1 MELLNIKQLFED
13 DKQYI
18 VPIYQRDYAWTHK
31 EAKQLIDDI
40 RDYIV
45 DNKER
50 SYYIGSLVVYSKG
63 DNLYEVVDGQQR
75 LTTLTI
81 MLRALKSKGVE
92 IDSKLTNAKLSFE
105 HRAQSTN
112 SLKNLGE
119 GDTSIDE
126 MYHILQKANYGHC
139 NEFTEYLLEKVKI
152 LLVEI
157 PKDTDLNHY
166 FEIMNT
172 RGEQLEKHEVLKARL
187 MSMLKYDDE
196 EMRTTAHSLFN
207 ILWEACADMDSYVMM
222 NIKADIRKVLY
233 GDNGSNVPLDS
244 DFDSMLN
251 QIIENGK
258 QSGANNK
265 ITIEK
270 IEKEAVNI
278 AKVIEDFWGKNKN
291 LEGYEIARDAQN
303 NEKPERFKSIIDF
316 QNFLLQALSIYVKIK
331 GKEVKITLD
340 DKQLL
345 QSFEKVENALETYDD
360 KTSFAK
366 EFIVFLLR
374 VRSLFD
380 IYVLKSDSKDDN
392 DGKYKIQKYDRSN
405 YYYIN
410 TFESKSS
417 ENEFAETNSDLE
429 MIQSMFHF
437 SHTSNTY
444 NNWLNDTLSYIVEKI
459 VEKRE
464 RLTSVEFY
472 DWLWKLAKS
481 YMLENYLKSDEGYD
495 FSRLDRGCEVEN
507 FVFNFYDFVVWKKNK
522 DTYKDFKFTYRTSV
536 EHFYPQHPKDN
547 KYLYEDNS
555 DSAKDPKH
563 KVHQKTVN
571 SFGNL
576 CLITSSMNSR
586 FSNLMPNAKYDQ
598 YGADNKDVGKQSI
611 KLMQMFEMAKEKS
624 TWNKKTIEDFTKD
637 CKKTLADEL
646 GIEDNCQKEQSSEKT
661 CSNPS

>member
-1 MELLNIKQLFED
+1 MELLKMMSIKHLFEEE
-13 DKQYI
+13 KQYI

-81 MLRALKSKGVE
+81 MFRALESKGVK
-92 IDSKLTNAKLSFE
+92 IDSKLTNTKLSFE

-126 MYHILQKANYGHC
+126 MYHILQKANYGDSD
-139 NEFTEYLLEKVKI
+139 EFTIYLLEKVKI

-187 MSMLKYDDE
+187 MNMLKYEDE

-207 ILWEACADMDSYVMM
+207 ILWEACADMDSYAMM
-222 NIKADIRKVLY
+222 NIKADVRNVLY
-233 GDNGSNVPLDS
+233 GDKGSNVPPLDS

-278 AKVIEDFWGKNKN
+278 AKVIEEFWGKNKN

-316 QNFLLQALSIYVKIK
+316 QNFLLQTLSIYVAKKHVEDWRDIKI
-331 GKEVKITLD
+331 ILD

-345 QSFEKVENALETYDD
+345 QSFEKVEKKLVDEVARAD
-360 KTSFAK
+360 FAK

-392 DGKYKIQKYDRSN
+392 DGKWKIQKYDRSN
-405 YYYIN
+405 NYVN
-410 TFESKSS
+410 TFKSKSS
-417 ENEFAETNSDLE
+417 ENEDVETNSDLE

-437 SHTSNTY
+437 SYTSNTY
-444 NNWLNDTLSYIVEKI
+444 KNWLNDTLNYIVDNEA
-459 VEKRE
+459 
-464 RLTSVEFY
+464 RLTSNDFY

-507 FVFNFYDFVVWKKNK
+507 FVFNFYDFVVWKSDNKNK
-522 DTYKDFKFTYRTSV
+522 YKDFKFTYRTSV
-536 EHFYPQHPKDN
+536 EHFYPQHLKDD

-555 DSAKDPKH
+555 DSAKDPEH

-586 FSNLMPNAKYDQ
+586 FSNLMPKAKYEE
-598 YGADNKDVGKQSI
+598 YGAGNEYVGKQSI
-611 KLMQMFEMAKEKS
+611 KLMQMFEMAKKES

-646 GIEDNCQKEQSSEKT
+646 GIEDNCHSEKT

>member
-1 MELLNIKQLFED
+1 M
-13 DKQYI
+13 
-18 VPIYQRDYAWTHK
+18 
-31 EAKQLIDDI
+31 IDDI

-81 MLRALKSKGVE
+81 MLRALESKGVK
-92 IDSKLTNAKLSFE
+92 IDSKLTKLKLSFE
-105 HRAQSTN
+105 HRAKSTD
-112 SLKNLGE
+112 SLKSLKKEKLGNE
-119 GDTSIDE
+119 DSAKEASAIDE
-126 MYHILQKANYGHC
+126 MFNFLQKANYSVDC
-139 NEFTEYLLEKVKI
+139 KENEDDCKEIKNNCQKFADYLCENVKI
-152 LLVEI
+152 LLVEM

-187 MSMLKYDDE
+187 MSMLKYDDKKKE
-196 EMRTTAHSLFN
+196 KDAHSLFN
-207 ILWEACADMDSYVMM
+207 IIWEACADMDSYAMM
-222 NIKADIRKVLY
+222 NIKADVRNVLY
-233 GDNGSNVPLDS
+233 EAKDSNVPQNS
-244 DFDSMLN
+244 GFDSLVEKLGAGN
-251 QIIENGK
+251 QADENKKAIVDIID
-258 QSGANNK
+258 
-265 ITIEK
+265 TD
-270 IEKEAVNI
+270 AVSV
-278 AKVIEDFWGKNKN
+278 AQVLGDFWGENKN

-316 QNFLLQALSIYVKIK
+316 QNFLLQTLSIYVAKKHVEDWRDIKI
-331 GKEVKITLD
+331 ILD

-345 QSFEKVENALETYDD
+345 QSFEKVEKKLVDEAARAD
-360 KTSFAK
+360 FAK
-366 EFIVFLLR
+366 KFIVFLLR

-392 DGKYKIQKYDRSN
+392 DGKWKIQKYDRSN
-405 YYYIN
+405 YNYVN

-417 ENEFAETNSDLE
+417 ENKDAETNSDLE

-444 NNWLNDTLSYIVEKI
+444 NSWLNDTLNYIVKKII

-472 DWLWKLAKS
+472 DWLCNLAKS
-481 YMLENYLKSDEGYD
+481 YMKDNYLKTDEGYD
-495 FSRLDRGCEVEN
+495 LSRLDRGCDVES
-507 FVFNFYDFVVWKKNK
+507 FVFNFYDFVVWKSDKNK
-522 DTYKDFKFTYRTSV
+522 YKDFKFTYRTSV
-536 EHFYPQHPKDN
+536 EHFYPQHPEDN
-547 KYLYEDNS
+547 KYLEDNTE
-555 DSAKDPKH
+555 DAMDTEH
-563 KVHQKTVN
+563 KEHKKIVDT
-571 SFGNL
+571 FGNL

-586 FSNLMPNAKYDQ
+586 FSNLMPNAKYAQ
-598 YGADNKDVGKQSI
+598 YGADNTGVGKQSI
-611 KLMQMFEMAKEKS
+611 KLMQMFEKAKEES

-637 CKKTLADEL
+637 CKKTLADAL

>member
-1 MELLNIKQLFED
+1 MELLKMMSVKQLFED
-13 DKQYI
+13 EKQYI

-40 RDYIV
+40 RDYIDNK

-92 IDSKLTNAKLSFE
+92 IGQSLTELKLTFE

-126 MYHILQKANYGHC
+126 IYHILQKANYGDSD
-139 NEFTEYLLEKVKI
+139 EFTIYLLEKVKI

-222 NIKADIRKVLY
+222 NIKADIRNVFY
-233 GDNGSNVPLDS
+233 GNTGSNVPLDS

-278 AKVIEDFWGKNKN
+278 AKVIEEFWGDNKN
-291 LEGYEIARDAQN
+291 LKGYEIARDAQN

-316 QNFLLQALSIYVKIK
+316 QNFLLQALSIYVKFK

-345 QSFEKVENALETYDD
+345 QSFEKVENVLETYDD

-366 EFIVFLLR
+366 DFIVFLLR

-417 ENEFAETNSDLE
+417 ENEVAETNSDLE

-444 NNWLNDTLSYIVEKI
+444 NNWLNDTLNYIVEKI

-472 DWLWKLAKS
+472 DWLWNLAKS
-481 YMLENYLKSDEGYD
+481 YMKDNYLKTDEGYD
-495 FSRLDRGCEVEN
+495 LSRLDRGCDV
-507 FVFNFYDFVVWKKNK
+507 K
-522 DTYKDFKFTYRTSV
+522 
-536 EHFYPQHPKDN
+536 
-547 KYLYEDNS
+547 
-555 DSAKDPKH
+555 
-563 KVHQKTVN
+563 
-571 SFGNL
+571 L
-576 CLITSSMNSR
+576 CIQL
-586 FSNLMPNAKYDQ
+586 L
-598 YGADNKDVGKQSI
+598 
-611 KLMQMFEMAKEKS
+611 
-624 TWNKKTIEDFTKD
+624 
-637 CKKTLADEL
+637 
-646 GIEDNCQKEQSSEKT
+646 
-661 CSNPS
+661 